1 MEFVPDRPR
10 WHQVADVI
18 RERIADGTY
27 APGERVPSV
36 LQLEEEF
43 GIAGVTAQKVHRGL
57 RAEGLIHTQPGLGS
71 FVSGRTGDEQPK
83 MVNPRSKWEQI
94 ADVVRSRI
102 LSGEYPPR
110 HLVSE
115 VRLEQEFGV
124 ARMTVRKVTAALR
137 EEGLITTTPGM
148 GSFVSPNLP
157 TEPGEGSG
165 EA

>member
-1 MEFVPDRPR
+1 M
-10 WHQVADVI
+10 I

-43 GIAGVTAQKVHRGL
+43 GIAGVTAHKVHRGL
-57 RAEGLIHTQPGLGS
+57 RAEGLINTEPGLGS
-71 FVSGRTGDEQPK
+71 YVSRQAGAGNEQSRAR
-83 MVNPRSKWEQI
+83 PRSKWEKI
-94 ADVVRSRI
+94 ADEVRSRI
-102 LSGEYPPR
+102 TSGEYPPR
-110 HLVSE
+110 HLISE
-115 VRLEQEFGV
+115 VKLEQEFGV
-124 ARMTVRKVTAALR
+124 ARVTVRKVTAALR